1 MKFAT
6 ASLLSVLTVAAAAA
20 ADVPSLTP
28 ENFSEMTDGKTVF
41 IKFFAPWVS
50 TTQSTIL
57 MLARCFDVLTLSFHA
72 LSRSPLTHTSFS
84 AAIVRR

>member
-6 ASLLSVLTVAAAAA
+6 ASLLSVLTVAAA

-41 IKFFAPWVS
+41 LKFFAPWVS
-50 TTQSTIL
+50 TMPSTD
-57 MLARCFDVLTLSFHA
+57 ASYRRCFGGLTSSFHA
-72 LSRSPLTHTSFS
+72 LTRPPLTHTALS